1 LRRLRNNRNEEVI
14 SVSGYSSTRPID
26 PRAIHDA
33 WDRNR
38 RIDLRFVMDNDPR
51 RNLEQILHVTEEMRQ
66 QINRLRAASEAA
78 R

>member
-1 LRRLRNNRNEEVI
+1 M
-14 SVSGYSSTRPID
+14 SGYSSTRPID
-26 PRAIHDA
+26 PRALRDA

-51 RNLEQILHVTEEMRQ
+51 RNLEQILNVADEMRQ

>member
-1 LRRLRNNRNEEVI
+1 LRNNRNEEVI

-26 PRAIHDA
+26 SRAVRDA

-51 RNLEQILHVTEEMRQ
+51 RNLAQILEITDEMRQ
-66 QINRLRAASEAA
+66 QINRLRAAGEAA